1 MSVPAAAR
9 VASARWASQ
18 GACLDSDPDL
28 FFPIAP
34 SGPALQ
40 QAAKAKAICA
50 RCLVRTDCLSYALE
64 TGQDAG
70 VWGGTTEEERRQIRT
85 ERMSGPT
92 GRAQD
97 PLAGRGS
104 AR

>member
-1 MSVPAAAR
+1 MSVPAATRA
-9 VASARWASQ
+9 ASASWASH

-40 QAAKAKAICA
+40 QAAQAKAICA
-50 RCLVRTDCLSYALE
+50 HCPVRLDCLSYALD

-85 ERMSGPT
+85 ERIS
-92 GRAQD
+92 
-97 PLAGRGS
+97 RGS
-104 AR
+104 RPGAGSTDWPRRAR